1 MDATH
6 VARLQSPSSQVVVKT
21 VKHLLLGQVF
31 HRALAPPITRRC
43 DFLLHRFLPPTV
55 YSGDCAGFDECPSSE
70 PLISRCF
77 RGGNCHTVG
86 HVSVT
91 FACQCAVRSPC
102 RCFDIAPQKRSILGS
117 SGMFPSDKPENRFCD
132 VRSRRRDGDSRFG
145 RPVESTGV
153 DRDGGDDDDSVAS
166 TGTRGRLRGFY

>member
-1 MDATH
+1 MRAGCSRSTLATDANLVGAT
-6 VARLQSPSSQVVVKT
+6 SSNRDEFASLSK
-21 VKHLLLGQVF
+21 L
-31 HRALAPPITRRC
+31 
-43 DFLLHRFLPPTV
+43 